1 MNTFNIRIVLQLF
14 VLIIVLVSGGYV
26 IFEKYKTGWDQAKYE
41 EYSMYYDALLFKYD
55 AVKLNQSA
63 IKNIQTKGYLTITK
77 GKTVEEWLIDIPK
90 DKSEFEKTWYMVFF
104 YFQKVELENKRMV
117 CTLMDGEGKGCVRYK
132 GGGDKK
138 IKDEYLQKAAEY
150 RQKIEEMKPK

>member
-1 MNTFNIRIVLQLF
+1 MSKKYLF
-14 VLIIVLVSGGYV
+14 LCIITLLVISGCV
-26 IFEKYKTGWDQAKYE
+26 DKIQTQIKAETMGWDQAKYE
-41 EYSMYYDALLFKYD
+41 EYSVYYDALLFNYD

-104 YFQKVELENKRMV
+104 YFQKVESEYKRRV
-117 CTLMDGEGKGCVRYK
+117 CTLSDGEGGCLRYR

-150 RQKIEEMKPK
+150 RQKIEEMKP